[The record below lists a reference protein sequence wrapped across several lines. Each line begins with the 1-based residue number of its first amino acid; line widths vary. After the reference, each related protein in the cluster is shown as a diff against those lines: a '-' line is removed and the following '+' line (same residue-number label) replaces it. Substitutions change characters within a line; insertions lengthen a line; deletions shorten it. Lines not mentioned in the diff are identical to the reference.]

1 MKRYRK
7 YSTYLDCVVYCQ
19 QSNLCLSLEL
29 RTINSINSD
38 AARTNATIDRQN
50 ILALEC
56 LGRKNYGIQ
65 NRGYK
70 IVNHGVMKK

>member
-19 QSNLCLSLEL
+19 QSNLCLLLKL

-50 ILALEC
+50 I
-56 LGRKNYGIQ
+56 
-65 NRGYK
+65 
-70 IVNHGVMKK
+70 